1 LTSLLKVIVLA
12 DATETAIVD
21 STSGRVRFNHT
32 QNKIV
37 PRISKIQTGASKH
50 FPIIEDPLD
59 IIFVL
64 SNRLGYSYSAHMN
77 SQ

>member
-1 LTSLLKVIVLA
+1 MP
-12 DATETAIVD
+12 
-21 STSGRVRFNHT
+21 RV
-32 QNKIV
+32 
-37 PRISKIQTGASKH
+37 SKIQTGASKH
-50 FPIIEDPLD
+50 LFPIIEDPLD